1 MSWNYCL
8 TSFLI
13 TLRWFLFRTPLS
25 SKIMISAAKTKIRVR
40 ENHWVHFDGWGTFVL
55 SYTHLTPKN
64 LEFRGGKIQFATLEN
79 KVQSKIK
86 SLFWFF
92 TLTSLSQETLLL
104 EIYIFFQQKTW
115 FRGVQNTSSSFF
127 VAKGT
132 FFFSPGIK
140 EQKLAILIS
149 PLLEPSSNQEE
160 KNASHSGLARK
171 SEKYFL
177 YCAQVLYCS
186 ETKFCEVR

>member
-1 MSWNYCL
+1 M
-8 TSFLI
+8 
-13 TLRWFLFRTPLS
+13 
-25 SKIMISAAKTKIRVR
+25 
-40 ENHWVHFDGWGTFVL
+40 
-55 SYTHLTPKN
+55 
-64 LEFRGGKIQFATLEN
+64 
-79 KVQSKIK
+79 
-86 SLFWFF
+86 
-92 TLTSLSQETLLL
+92 

-149 PLLEPSSNQEE
+149 PLLEPPSNQEE

-186 ETKFCEVR
+186 ESFVKSDRRSKVTKHQVMQSFRGSSFAPLVDLCNMIFKSKMQPELHQSPSEPSLHLTFFNIFFTSPTYASRNSKTLKNIIV